1 MGLPG
6 ADPALVRAASS
17 EGGRAASAALSA
29 AVPLPEGA
37 GAGRR
42 IGAFRVRVHPL
53 FLAAGVLSA
62 FTGQLLFFLSA
73 VLAALEHEF
82 AHAIAARSEG
92 YCLDKVVL
100 MPYGAVI
107 SGDLSGIPPRAEAK
121 VLLAG
126 PLANAFTALAF
137 AALWWLFP
145 ETYPYTEAAAEVS
158 LSLFLVNLLPA
169 YPLDGGRLLFLL
181 LRPLGE
187 ARARLLSRISAF
199 LTAAGILAVFAV
211 SCFSRPNFSALF
223 FALLLLAGNF
233 GGGSYR
239 RIAFPRGR
247 SFSRGVEEKRIVLS
261 SERTAGECV
270 RYLREDRYLVLIVY
284 EDGEYLGEL
293 SEGELFAVLEA
304 GGYRTTLKEA
314 LERPLEEPLEG
325 ALEGACP
332 SRGGETGG
340 NVFQMGVKK

>member
-1 MGLPG
+1 MPG
-6 ADPALVRAASS
+6 ADPAALREAAASTGRAASS
-17 EGGRAASAALSA
+17 ALRSVSSASFAPQADGGGRA
-29 AVPLPEGA
+29 G
-37 GAGRR
+37 GGGKR

-62 FTGQLLFFLSA
+62 FTGQLLLFLSA

-82 AHAIAARSEG
+82 AHSIAARSEG
-92 YCLDKVVL
+92 YCLDKILL

-107 SGDLSGIPPRAEAK
+107 SGDLSGIPPKAEAK

-169 YPLDGGRLLFLL
+169 YPLDGGRLLLL
-181 LRPLGE
+181 LLAPLGGS
-187 ARARLLSRISAF
+187 RARLISRIAAF
-199 LTAAGILAVFAV
+199 LTAGGIFTLFVF
-211 SCFSRPNFSALF
+211 SLFSSPNVSALL
-223 FALLLLAGNF
+223 FALLLFAGNF

-239 RIAFPRGR
+239 RIAFSCGR
-247 SFSRGVEEKRIVLS
+247 TFSRGVEEKRVVLS

-270 RYLREDRYLVLIVY
+270 RYLREDKYLVLIVY
-284 EDGEYLGEL
+284 EDGEYLG
-293 SEGELFAVLEA
+293 
-304 GGYRTTLKEA
+304 K
-314 LERPLEEPLEG
+314 
-325 ALEGACP
+325 
-332 SRGGETGG
+332 RG
-340 NVFQMGVKK
+340 F

>member
-1 MGLPG
+1 MLG
-6 ADPALVRAASS
+6 ADPAALREAAASTGRAASS
-17 EGGRAASAALSA
+17 ALRSASSASFAPQADGRGRA
-29 AVPLPEGA
+29 G
-37 GAGRR
+37 GGKR

-62 FTGQLLFFLSA
+62 FTGQLLLFLSA

-82 AHAIAARSEG
+82 AHSIAARSEG
-92 YCLDKVVL
+92 YCLDKILL

-107 SGDLSGIPPRAEAK
+107 SGDLSGIPPKAEAK

-169 YPLDGGRLLFLL
+169 YPLDGGRLLLL
-181 LRPLGE
+181 LLAPLGE
-187 ARARLLSRISAF
+187 PRARLMSRIAAF
-199 LTAAGILAVFAV
+199 LTAGGIFALFVF
-211 SCFSRPNFSALF
+211 SLFSSPNFSALL
-223 FALLLLAGNF
+223 FALLLFAGNF

-239 RIAFPRGR
+239 RISFSRGR
-247 SFSRGVEEKRIVLS
+247 TFSRGVEEKRVVLS

-270 RYLREDRYLVLIVY
+270 RYLREDKYLVLIVY
-284 EDGEYLGEL
+284 EEGEYLGEL
-293 SEGELFAVLEA
+293 TEGELFAVLEE
-304 GGYRTTLKEA
+304 GGYSLTLKEA
-314 LERPLEEPLEG
+314 LSPLPGNG
-325 ALEGACP
+325 AFEAA
-332 SRGGETGG
+332 R
-340 NVFQMGVKK
+340 VFQQMKE

>member
-1 MGLPG
+1 MPG
-6 ADPALVRAASS
+6 ADPAALREAAASTGRAASS
-17 EGGRAASAALSA
+17 ALRSVSSASFAPQADGGGRA
-29 AVPLPEGA
+29 G
-37 GAGRR
+37 GGGKR

-62 FTGQLLFFLSA
+62 FTGQLLLFLSA

-82 AHAIAARSEG
+82 AHSIAARSEG
-92 YCLDKVVL
+92 YCLDKILL

-107 SGDLSGIPPRAEAK
+107 SGDLSGIPPKAEAK

-169 YPLDGGRLLFLL
+169 YPLDGGRLLLL
-181 LRPLGE
+181 LLAPLGGS
-187 ARARLLSRISAF
+187 RARLISRIAAF
-199 LTAAGILAVFAV
+199 LTAGGLFALFVF
-211 SCFSRPNFSALF
+211 SLFSSPNVSALL
-223 FALLLLAGNF
+223 FALLLFAGNF

-239 RIAFPRGR
+239 RIAFSSGR
-247 SFSRGVEEKRIVLS
+247 TFSRGVEEKRVVLS

-270 RYLREDRYLVLIVY
+270 RYLREDKYLVLIVY

-293 SEGELFAVLEA
+293 TEGELFAVLEE
-304 GGYRTTLKEA
+304 GGYSLTLKEA
-314 LERPLEEPLEG
+314 LSPLPENG
-325 ALEGACP
+325 AFEAP
-332 SRGGETGG
+332 R
-340 NVFQMGVKK
+340 VFQPQVKE

>member
-6 ADPALVRAASS
+6 ADPAALREAAASTGRAASS
-17 EGGRAASAALSA
+17 ALRSASSASFVSSADGDGRA
-29 AVPLPEGA
+29 G
-37 GAGRR
+37 GGGKR

-62 FTGQLLFFLSA
+62 FTGQLLLFLSA

-82 AHAIAARSEG
+82 AHSIAARSEG
-92 YCLDKVVL
+92 YCLDKILL

-107 SGDLSGIPPRAEAK
+107 SGDLSGIPPKAEAK

-169 YPLDGGRLLFLL
+169 YPLDGGRLLLL
-181 LRPLGE
+181 LLAPLGE
-187 ARARLLSRISAF
+187 PRARLMSRIAAF
-199 LTAAGILAVFAV
+199 LTAGGIFALFV
-211 SCFSRPNFSALF
+211 LSLFSSPNFSALL
-223 FALLLLAGNF
+223 FALLLFAGNF

-239 RIAFPRGR
+239 RIAFARGR
-247 SFSRGVEEKRIVLS
+247 TFSRGVEEKRVVLS

-270 RYLREDRYLVLIVY
+270 RYLREDKYLVLIVY

-293 SEGELFAVLEA
+293 TEGELFAVLEE
-304 GGYRTTLKEA
+304 GGYSLTLKEA
-314 LERPLEEPLEG
+314 LESPLPKNG
-325 ALEGACP
+325 ASSAP
-332 SRGGETGG
+332 R
-340 NVFQMGVKK
+340 VFQPQVKE

>member
-6 ADPALVRAASS
+6 ADPAALREAAASTGRAASS
-17 EGGRAASAALSA
+17 ALRSASSASFVSSADGGGRA
-29 AVPLPEGA
+29 G
-37 GAGRR
+37 GGKR

-62 FTGQLLFFLSA
+62 FTGQLLLFLSA

-82 AHAIAARSEG
+82 AHSIAARSEG
-92 YCLDKVVL
+92 YCLDKILL

-107 SGDLSGIPPRAEAK
+107 SGDLSGIPPKAEAK

-169 YPLDGGRLLFLL
+169 YPLDGGRLLLL
-181 LRPLGE
+181 LLAPLGE
-187 ARARLLSRISAF
+187 PRARLISRIAAC
-199 LTAAGILAVFAV
+199 LTAGGIFALFV
-211 SCFSRPNFSALF
+211 ISLFSVPNFSALL
-223 FALLLLAGNF
+223 FALLLFAGNF

-239 RIAFPRGR
+239 RIAFARGR
-247 SFSRGVEEKRIVLS
+247 TFSRGVEEKRVVLS

-270 RYLREDRYLVLIVY
+270 RYLREDKYLVLIVY

-293 SEGELFAVLEA
+293 TEGELFAVLEE
-304 GGYRTTLKEA
+304 GGYSRTLKEA
-314 LERPLEEPLEG
+314 LSPLPENG
-325 ALEGACP
+325 AFEAA
-332 SRGGETGG
+332 R
-340 NVFQMGVKK
+340 VFQQMKK

>member
-6 ADPALVRAASS
+6 ADPAALREAADSTGRAASS
-17 EGGRAASAALSA
+17 ALRSASSASFVSSADGGGRA
-29 AVPLPEGA
+29 G
-37 GAGRR
+37 GGKR

-62 FTGQLLFFLSA
+62 FTGQLLLFLSA

-82 AHAIAARSEG
+82 AHSIAARSEG
-92 YCLDKVVL
+92 YCLDKILL

-107 SGDLSGIPPRAEAK
+107 SGDLSGIPPKAEAK

-169 YPLDGGRLLFLL
+169 YPLDGGRLLLL
-181 LRPLGE
+181 LLAPLGE
-187 ARARLLSRISAF
+187 PRARLISRIAAC
-199 LTAAGILAVFAV
+199 LTAGGIFALFV
-211 SCFSRPNFSALF
+211 ISLFSVPNFSALL
-223 FALLLLAGNF
+223 FALLLFAGNF

-239 RIAFPRGR
+239 RIAFARGR
-247 SFSRGVEEKRIVLS
+247 TFSRGVEEKRVVLS

-270 RYLREDRYLVLIVY
+270 RYLREDKYLVLIVY

-293 SEGELFAVLEA
+293 TEGELFAVLEE
-304 GGYRTTLKEA
+304 GGYSRTLKEA
-314 LERPLEEPLEG
+314 LSPLPGNG
-325 ALEGACP
+325 AFEAA
-332 SRGGETGG
+332 R
-340 NVFQMGVKK
+340 VFQQMKE

>member
-1 MGLPG
+1 MLG
-6 ADPALVRAASS
+6 ADPAALREAAASTGRAASS
-17 EGGRAASAALSA
+17 ALRSASSASFAPQADGGGRA
-29 AVPLPEGA
+29 G
-37 GAGRR
+37 GGKR

-62 FTGQLLFFLSA
+62 FTGQLLLFLSA

-82 AHAIAARSEG
+82 AHSIAARSEG
-92 YCLDKVVL
+92 YCLDKILL

-107 SGDLSGIPPRAEAK
+107 SGDLSGIPPKAEAK

-169 YPLDGGRLLFLL
+169 YPLDGGRLLLL
-181 LRPLGE
+181 LLAPLGE
-187 ARARLLSRISAF
+187 SRARLISRIAAC
-199 LTAAGILAVFAV
+199 LTAGGIFALFV
-211 SCFSRPNFSALF
+211 LSLFSSPNFSALL
-223 FALLLLAGNF
+223 FALLLFAGNF

-239 RIAFPRGR
+239 RIAFSRGR
-247 SFSRGVEEKRIVLS
+247 TFSRGVEEKRVVLS

-270 RYLREDRYLVLIVY
+270 RYLREDKYLVLIVY
-284 EDGEYLGEL
+284 EEG
-293 SEGELFAVLEA
+293 GELFAVLEE
-304 GGYRTTLKEA
+304 GGYSLTLKEA
-314 LERPLEEPLEG
+314 LEMPLPE
-325 ALEGACP
+325 
-332 SRGGETGG
+332 SREHGQPR
-340 NVFQMGVKK
+340 VFQPQLKE

>member
-1 MGLPG
+1 MPG
-6 ADPALVRAASS
+6 ADPAALREAAASTGRAASS
-17 EGGRAASAALSA
+17 ALRSVSSASFVSSADGGGRA
-29 AVPLPEGA
+29 G
-37 GAGRR
+37 GGGKR

-62 FTGQLLFFLSA
+62 FTGQLLLFLSA

-82 AHAIAARSEG
+82 AHSIAARSEG
-92 YCLDKVVL
+92 YCLDKILL

-107 SGDLSGIPPRAEAK
+107 SGDLSGIPPKAEAK

-137 AALWWLFP
+137 AALWWLFT

-169 YPLDGGRLLFLL
+169 YPLDGGRLLLL
-181 LRPLGE
+181 LLAPLGGS
-187 ARARLLSRISAF
+187 RARLISRIAAF
-199 LTAAGILAVFAV
+199 LTAGGIFALFVF
-211 SCFSRPNFSALF
+211 SLFSSPNVSALL
-223 FALLLLAGNF
+223 FALLLFAGNF

-239 RIAFPRGR
+239 RIAFSRGR
-247 SFSRGVEEKRIVLS
+247 TFSRGVEEKRVVLS

-270 RYLREDRYLVLIVY
+270 RYLREDKYLVLIVY

-293 SEGELFAVLEA
+293 TEGELFAVLEE
-304 GGYRTTLKEA
+304 GGYSRTLKEA
-314 LERPLEEPLEG
+314 LSPLPENG
-325 ALEGACP
+325 AFEAARKLQLQGKE
-332 SRGGETGG
+332 
-340 NVFQMGVKK
+340 

>member
-6 ADPALVRAASS
+6 ADPAALREAAASTGRAASS
-17 EGGRAASAALSA
+17 ALRSASSASFVSSADGGGRA
-29 AVPLPEGA
+29 G
-37 GAGRR
+37 GGKR

-62 FTGQLLFFLSA
+62 FTGQLLLFLSA

-82 AHAIAARSEG
+82 AHSIAARSEG
-92 YCLDKVVL
+92 YCLDKILL

-107 SGDLSGIPPRAEAK
+107 SGDLSGIPPKAEAK

-169 YPLDGGRLLFLL
+169 YPLDGGRLLLL
-181 LRPLGE
+181 LLTPLGE
-187 ARARLLSRISAF
+187 PRARLISRIAAC
-199 LTAAGILAVFAV
+199 LTAGGIFALFV
-211 SCFSRPNFSALF
+211 ISLFSVPNFSALL
-223 FALLLLAGNF
+223 FALLLFAGNF

-239 RIAFPRGR
+239 RIAFARGR
-247 SFSRGVEEKRIVLS
+247 TFSRGVEEKRVVLS

-270 RYLREDRYLVLIVY
+270 RYLREDKYLVLIVY

-293 SEGELFAVLEA
+293 TEGELFAVLEE
-304 GGYRTTLKEA
+304 GGYSRTLKEA
-314 LERPLEEPLEG
+314 LSPLPENG
-325 ALEGACP
+325 AFEAA
-332 SRGGETGG
+332 R
-340 NVFQMGVKK
+340 VFQQMKE

>member
-6 ADPALVRAASS
+6 ADPAALREAAASTGRAASS
-17 EGGRAASAALSA
+17 ALRSASSASFVSSADGGGRA
-29 AVPLPEGA
+29 G
-37 GAGRR
+37 GGKR

-62 FTGQLLFFLSA
+62 FTGQLLLFLSA

-82 AHAIAARSEG
+82 AHSIAARSEG
-92 YCLDKVVL
+92 YCLDKILL

-107 SGDLSGIPPRAEAK
+107 SGDLSGIPPKAEAK

-169 YPLDGGRLLFLL
+169 YPLDGGRLLLL
-181 LRPLGE
+181 LLAPLGE
-187 ARARLLSRISAF
+187 PRARLMSRIAAF
-199 LTAAGILAVFAV
+199 LTAGGIFALFV
-211 SCFSRPNFSALF
+211 LSLFSSPNFSALL
-223 FALLLLAGNF
+223 FALLLFAGNF

-239 RIAFPRGR
+239 RIAFARGR
-247 SFSRGVEEKRIVLS
+247 TFSRGVEEKRVVLS

-270 RYLREDRYLVLIVY
+270 RYLREDKYLVLIVY

-293 SEGELFAVLEA
+293 TEGELFAVLEE
-304 GGYRTTLKEA
+304 GGYSRTLKEA
-314 LERPLEEPLEG
+314 LSPLPENG
-325 ALEGACP
+325 AFEAA
-332 SRGGETGG
+332 R
-340 NVFQMGVKK
+340 VFQQMKK

>member
-6 ADPALVRAASS
+6 ADPAALREAAASTGRAASS
-17 EGGRAASAALSA
+17 ALRSASSASFVSSADGGGRA
-29 AVPLPEGA
+29 G
-37 GAGRR
+37 GGGKR
-42 IGAFRVRVHPL
+42 IGDFRVRVHPL

-62 FTGQLLFFLSA
+62 FTGQLLLFLSA

-82 AHAIAARSEG
+82 AHSIAARSEG
-92 YCLDKVVL
+92 YCLDKILL

-107 SGDLSGIPPRAEAK
+107 SGDLSGIPPKAEAK

-169 YPLDGGRLLFLL
+169 YPLDGGRLLLL
-181 LRPLGE
+181 LLTPLGE
-187 ARARLLSRISAF
+187 PRARLISRIAAC
-199 LTAAGILAVFAV
+199 LTAGGIFALFV
-211 SCFSRPNFSALF
+211 ISLFSVPNFSALL
-223 FALLLLAGNF
+223 FALLLFAGNF

-239 RIAFPRGR
+239 RIAFARGR
-247 SFSRGVEEKRIVLS
+247 TFSRGVEEKRVVLS

-270 RYLREDRYLVLIVY
+270 RYLREDKYLVLIVY

-293 SEGELFAVLEA
+293 TEGELFAVLEE
-304 GGYRTTLKEA
+304 GGYSRTLKEA
-314 LERPLEEPLEG
+314 LSPLPGNG
-325 ALEGACP
+325 AFEAA
-332 SRGGETGG
+332 R
-340 NVFQMGVKK
+340 VFQQMKE

>member
-1 MGLPG
+1 MLG
-6 ADPALVRAASS
+6 ADPAALRETAASTGRAASS
-17 EGGRAASAALSA
+17 ALRSASSASFAPSADGRGRA
-29 AVPLPEGA
+29 G
-37 GAGRR
+37 GGKR

-62 FTGQLLFFLSA
+62 FTGQLLLFLSA

-82 AHAIAARSEG
+82 AHSIAARSEG
-92 YCLDKVVL
+92 YCLDKILL

-107 SGDLSGIPPRAEAK
+107 SGDLSGIPPKAEAK

-169 YPLDGGRLLFLL
+169 YPLDGGRLLLL
-181 LRPLGE
+181 LLAPLGE
-187 ARARLLSRISAF
+187 PRARLISRIAAC
-199 LTAAGILAVFAV
+199 LTAGGIFALFV
-211 SCFSRPNFSALF
+211 LSLFSSPNFSALL
-223 FALLLLAGNF
+223 FALLLFAGNF

-239 RIAFPRGR
+239 RISFSRGR
-247 SFSRGVEEKRIVLS
+247 TFSRGVEEKRVVLS

-270 RYLREDRYLVLIVY
+270 RYLREDKYLVLIVY
-284 EDGEYLGEL
+284 EEGEYLGEL
-293 SEGELFAVLEA
+293 TEGELFAVLEE
-304 GGYRTTLKEA
+304 GGYSLTLKEA
-314 LERPLEEPLEG
+314 LERPLSESGEHG
-325 ALEGACP
+325 AP
-332 SRGGETGG
+332 R
-340 NVFQMGVKK
+340 VFQPQLKE